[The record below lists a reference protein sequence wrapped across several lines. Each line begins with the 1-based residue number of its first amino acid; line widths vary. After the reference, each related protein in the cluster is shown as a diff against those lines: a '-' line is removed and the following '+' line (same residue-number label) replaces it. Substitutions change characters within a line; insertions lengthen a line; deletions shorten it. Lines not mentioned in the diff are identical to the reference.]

1 MKKILNEG
9 EVFLGT
15 ICSLMMTVILF
26 ANVIGRYIFGKS
38 LKWGEEVCL
47 MLFILSIYFGAC
59 GAIRTRQH
67 LRLEIV
73 LGNLKPKTRM
83 ILEIVDN
90 VIFAC
95 FNCIIMFGIMPL
107 VMQLYRNKTAAAVTG
122 IPKFMIYIWLPI
134 MFMLMLVR
142 LVQDSVKRYQE
153 WKDDPDGSKKAMA
166 EKKAMEAIMQEGD

>member
-15 ICSLMMTVILF
+15 VCSLVMTVILF
-26 ANVIGRYIFGKS
+26 ANVIGRYVFGKS

-73 LGNLKPKTRM
+73 LGSLKPKARM
-83 ILEIVDN
+83 IVEIVDN

-122 IPKFMIYIWLPI
+122 IPKFMIYVWLPI

-142 LVQDSVKRYQE
+142 LLQDSINRYKE
-153 WKDDPDGSKKAMA
+153 WKDDPDGSKKALA